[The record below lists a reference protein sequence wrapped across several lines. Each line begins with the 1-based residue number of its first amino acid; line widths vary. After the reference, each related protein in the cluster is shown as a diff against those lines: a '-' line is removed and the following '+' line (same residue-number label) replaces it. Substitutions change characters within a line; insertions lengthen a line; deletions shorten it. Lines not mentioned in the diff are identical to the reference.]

1 MYIYICIYI
10 YMYIYIYYIYSH
22 IIYIH
27 IAQLWHVYCLLT
39 ARMELLS
46 QWHQAS
52 LGAESQFFSL
62 SGLAICFCWD
72 FPWASLAPSGKHTK
86 NYGKSPC
93 FMGKSTISM
102 AIFNSFL
109 YVYQRVIPLL
119 YFNWANPKKS
129 WDSWA
134 GRRRHGKHV
143 ALPWTSSNRRRWRAG
158 LCWWLEP
165 LAPAKRS
172 GS

>member
-1 MYIYICIYI
+1 MYMYMYIYV
-10 YMYIYIYYIYSH
+10 YIYYIYSH
-22 IIYIH
+22 ILYIYTYCTTL
-27 IAQLWHVYCLLT
+27 ACLLSTDRQDGT
-39 ARMELLS
+39 A
-46 QWHQAS
+46 QPV
-52 LGAESQFFSL
+52 GAESQFFSL